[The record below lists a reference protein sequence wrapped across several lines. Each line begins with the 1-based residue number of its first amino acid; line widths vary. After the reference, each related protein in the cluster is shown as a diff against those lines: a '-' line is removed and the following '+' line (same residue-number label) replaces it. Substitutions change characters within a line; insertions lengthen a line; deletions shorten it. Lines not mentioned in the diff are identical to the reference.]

1 MCIFPPAQ
9 TIVLYY
15 KHYVPVCALS
25 FTPPPPFSF
34 LSLFFITVSLFHS
47 GTTAV
52 KISLAGLVCFLWILL
67 IGTEGYPMIFLW
79 HTQEKWI
86 EQLMLSCLTCV
97 LSYCFMPSINRLC
110 SLSFKI
116 ALCVFLAVF
125 LGRAHAQQLLI
136 LAHCI
141 IVIFYRSVVLIPPP
155 LHPTLLLPSKIL
167 LYVLK
172 HLNKKILFIDLF
184 T

>member
-1 MCIFPPAQ
+1 MLITELLTVHTCLCFVIEFFLPPHF
-9 TIVLYY
+9 L
-15 KHYVPVCALS
+15 
-25 FTPPPPFSF
+25 FF
-34 LSLFFITVSLFHS
+34 LSFFITVSLFHS

-52 KISLAGLVCFLWILL
+52 KISLSGFVCFLWMLL

-97 LSYCFMPSINRLC
+97 LSYCFIPSIKILC

-116 ALCVFLAVF
+116 ALWVCLAVF
-125 LGRAHAQQLLI
+125 LGRAHTQQLVI
-136 LAHCI
+136 LARCI
-141 IVIFYRSVVLIPPP
+141 IVIFYRPVVLIPPP

-167 LYVLK
+167 LHVLK
-172 HLNKKILFIDLF
+172 HLNKNILFIDLF